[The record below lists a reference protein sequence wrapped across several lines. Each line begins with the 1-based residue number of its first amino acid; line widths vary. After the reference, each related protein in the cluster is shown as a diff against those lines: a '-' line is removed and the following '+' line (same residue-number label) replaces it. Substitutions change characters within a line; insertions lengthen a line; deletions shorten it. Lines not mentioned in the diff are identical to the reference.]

1 MGGPFSRRF
10 GYREPREITVREAAP
25 EALRVGLLQI
35 LHDELGLTYTQIRE
49 FTCRAL
55 RTFPDPSNWSEV
67 PNVRDEVVGLLQGCE
82 WYRVY
87 DMIEA
92 AHRYLVP
99 GGHAEAFTT
108 RINELLDEEGIGWQ
122 LIEGRIVTRGP
133 REFEHAVA
141 HAVAAAGDAGLH
153 TARGELE
160 EARRDLSRRPEPD
173 ITGTIQH
180 CMAALECTVRVVTA
194 DERATL
200 GDLLQRHAA
209 ALGIPR
215 PLDNAIER
223 MWGYASE
230 MGRHLRE
237 GRVPSREE
245 AELLLGI
252 SAALVNYLLQR
263 NRRPNRQP

>member
-1 MGGPFSRRF
+1 MGGPFSRRY

-25 EALRVGLLQI
+25 EGLRVGLLQI
-35 LHDELGLTYTQIRE
+35 FHDELDLTYTQIRD
-49 FTCRAL
+49 FTCLAL
-55 RTFPDPSNWSEV
+55 HTFYNPINWSEV

-87 DMIEA
+87 DIIEA

-99 GGHAEAFTT
+99 HRNAGTFTT
-108 RINELLDEEGIGWQ
+108 RINELFEEKGIGWQ
-122 LIEGRIVTRGP
+122 LIEGQIVTRGP

-141 HAVAAAGDAGLH
+141 QAVAAAEEAGLH

-180 CMAALECTVRVVTA
+180 CMAALECTARVVTG

-200 GDLLQRHAA
+200 GDLIQRHAA

-263 NRRPNRQP
+263 NRPPN